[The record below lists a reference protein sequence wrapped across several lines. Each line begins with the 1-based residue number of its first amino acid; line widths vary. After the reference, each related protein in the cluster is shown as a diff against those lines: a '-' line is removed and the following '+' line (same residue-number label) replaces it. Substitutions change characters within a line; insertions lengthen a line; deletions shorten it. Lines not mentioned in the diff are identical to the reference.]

1 MKVTIDRDE
10 CIGCATCWEVCPDVF
25 EEGPDEYLSQVVEK
39 YRVHDDPGQGEI
51 PEELEECVRE
61 AADGRPVQIIH
72 TEE

>member
-10 CIGCATCWEVCPDVF
+10 CISCATCWEVCPDVF
-25 EEGPDEYLSQVVEK
+25 EEGSDEYLSQVVEK
-39 YRVHDDPGQGEI
+39 YRVEDDPGQGEI